1 MDYIKTWKEVIQSP
15 SDFYRRM
22 PTTGG
27 YAEPLTFASISYII
41 FEIMNIVMFL
51 FMNYF
56 IFGGLMPTG
65 GEDAILFTAL
75 NSGQLILMSF
85 IYLIMAPI
93 AFIILLFIGSAIL
106 NIIYRVLGG
115 MGSFEGTFRF
125 ISYTTAVYVL
135 SWIPILG
142 LISSIYGI
150 YLYIV
155 GGKFVH
161 NVSMWKS
168 SIAVLLLIATTVL
181 ASILIILT
189 TFMSINKAFCTG

>member
-15 SDFYRRM
+15 SDFYKRM

-27 YAEPLTFASISYII
+27 YTEPLTFASISYII
-41 FEIMNIVMFL
+41 LAIMSIALSML
-51 FMNYF
+51 MNYF
-56 IFGGLMPTG
+56 MFGELASMG
-65 GEDAILFTAL
+65 GEDATLFAAL
-75 NSGQLILMSF
+75 SSGQLILMAF
-85 IYLIMAPI
+85 IYLFVM
-93 AFIILLFIGSAIL
+93 FIVFICLFVSAGIL

-115 MGSFEGTFRF
+115 IGSYEGTFRF
-125 ISYTTAVYVL
+125 ISYTSAVYVL

-142 LISSIYGI
+142 LVSSIYGI

-168 SIAVLLLIATTVL
+168 SIAVLLLMATTTL
-181 ASILIILT
+181 ASILLIFT
-189 TFMSINKAFCTG
+189 TFMTINKAVCMG